1 MRRRELI
8 SLFAGAAAW
17 PIATRAQPQGIRRVG
32 CLMPWPDSDPVARAS
47 VTAFAN
53 ALGHLGWNDDRN
65 GCREGRRKPVSQ
77 RTRRWRETRSPVA
90 KGCFRFG
97 GGKAGGRV
105 TETTKGDPE
114 TVST

>member
-17 PIATRAQPQGIRRVG
+17 PIAARAQPQGIRHVG

-47 VTAFAN
+47 VTAFAD

-65 GCREGRRKPVSQ
+65 IRIDYCFAANEPTGDQLFICSLRPREPDPCRQAPRICP
-77 RTRRWRETRSPVA
+77 A
-90 KGCFRFG
+90 
-97 GGKAGGRV
+97 AA
-105 TETTKGDPE
+105 
-114 TVST
+114 

>member
-17 PIATRAQPQGIRRVG
+17 PIAARAQPQGIRRVG

-53 ALGHLGWNDDRN
+53 ALGHLGWNDDRKIRIDYRFAAN
-65 GCREGRRKPVSQ
+65 KP
-77 RTRRWRETRSPVA
+77 T
-90 KGCFRFG
+90 
-97 GGKAGGRV
+97 
-105 TETTKGDPE
+105 GDQLFICSLRPPRA
-114 TVST
+114 